1 MARSSTPPGRRP
13 RAAQRKRGV
22 DIQAVRGL
30 SEWIILYQAYN
41 AVFKVQELGL
51 LPFNLSLP
59 QLHVLTL
66 LTYSGGEL
74 TTGEIGRAMVKA
86 SQTITGLVDRL
97 EVQNLVERRFDRSDR
112 RKTWVRL
119 TDAGR
124 ERFAKA
130 FPAASRQGEDLFS
143 ILKDDELTALRSVA
157 TKLRQAALQRLN
169 VSLEGL

>member
-1 MARSSTPPGRRP
+1 MARRTTPPGKRP

-22 DIQAVRGL
+22 DIQSVRGL

-51 LPFNLSLP
+51 LPYNLSLP

-66 LTYSGGEL
+66 LTYAGGEL

-143 ILKDDELTALRSVA
+143 VLKDDELTALRSV
-157 TKLRQAALQRLN
+157 TSKLREAALQRLN
-169 VSLEGL
+169 VSLAGL

>member
-1 MARSSTPPGRRP
+1 MPRDRTPPSRRP
-13 RAAQRKRGV
+13 KSTQRKRGV
-22 DIQAVRGL
+22 DIKAVRGL

-41 AVFKVQELGL
+41 ALFKVQELGL
-51 LPFNLSLP
+51 LSYNLSLP
-59 QLHVLTL
+59 QLHVLSL
-66 LTYSGGEL
+66 LTYAGGEL

-119 TDAGR
+119 TDVGR

-130 FPAASRQGEDLFS
+130 YPAASRQSEELFS
-143 ILKDDELTALRSVA
+143 ILSDSELETLKTVA
-157 TKLRQAALQRLN
+157 SKLRQTALQRLN

>member
-1 MARSSTPPGRRP
+1 
-13 RAAQRKRGV
+13 
-22 DIQAVRGL
+22 
-30 SEWIILYQAYN
+30 
-41 AVFKVQELGL
+41 
-51 LPFNLSLP
+51 
-59 QLHVLTL
+59 
-66 LTYSGGEL
+66 
-74 TTGEIGRAMVKA
+74 MVKA

-130 FPAASRQGEDLFS
+130 YPAASRQGEELFS
-143 ILKDDELTALRSVA
+143 ILSDSELESLKSVA
-157 TKLRQAALQRLN
+157 TKLRQNALQRLN